1 MLCNQFQNIL
11 LIAWF
16 DIKNTIEFI
25 FISSDIFLSLINIRI
40 RQKIWDISVWIRSF
54 EGSGRCF
61 SSDASFLYHSQFQ
74 PSSIYVG
81 ILEQKMKL
89 RIVDRLRC
97 TFYFINIKELQN
109 GIWWN
114 LYDWKII
121 NCALSSNYK
130 RTWSFHFVFRNAITH
145 LWYDD

>member
-1 MLCNQFQNIL
+1 MNLPLVRLFLLSYLWGFYWKVYDKMTLRLACCVINFKIFF

-16 DIKNTIEFI
+16 GIKHTIEFH
-25 FISSDIFLSLINIRI
+25 FISSDIFLRLIIIRI

-61 SSDASFLYHSQFQ
+61 SSDASFLYYSQFQ

-97 TFYFINIKELQN
+97 TFYLNNIKELQN
-109 GIWWN
+109 GIW
-114 LYDWKII
+114 
-121 NCALSSNYK
+121 
-130 RTWSFHFVFRNAITH
+130 
-145 LWYDD
+145 